1 MKARV
6 EQFLFSAHAGR
17 KELRSYLK
25 KLNPDTKVFVIHGE
39 PEASQDLANYAKSEL
54 GLDAVVP
61 EKAVKYD
68 V

>member
-1 MKARV
+1 
-6 EQFLFSAHAGR
+6 
-17 KELRSYLK
+17 LRSYLK